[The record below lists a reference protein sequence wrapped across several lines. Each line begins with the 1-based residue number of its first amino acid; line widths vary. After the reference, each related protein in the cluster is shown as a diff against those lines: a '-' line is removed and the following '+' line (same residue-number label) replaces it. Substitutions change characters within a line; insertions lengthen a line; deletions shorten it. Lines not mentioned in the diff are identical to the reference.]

1 MPLYRFIFILL
12 PLLLWLSCANEKEP
26 SLLEEQPEV
35 FLALEED
42 QPTISEE
49 DYLYMLYRQEAAR
62 IAASL
67 ADEQLAGQCLLA
79 GLDNRPSLTGA
90 IKSLLRETQAGAA
103 MLFSY
108 NLSGTNDEIRAFLS
122 ELSEFVTGVCGIP
135 PFIAVDHEG
144 GLVYRFG
151 SELMKLPPPASFWD
165 MAKTQ
170 GEYIALA
177 AVENLARISGQEL
190 RSLGITLNLAPV
202 AETLSAQNK
211 AFLETR
217 SYGPDPG
224 FVEKAASVFVR
235 AMDTAGIACVVKHFP
250 GNSAED
256 PHFGTSVI
264 RADQD
269 ELNLMVRPF
278 RNIIS
283 TVRPAA
289 VMVSHSIVPAIDPY
303 RNASLSHNVISTWL
317 REEMGFNGIILAD
330 DFTMRAITA
339 NNISLEEAVIE
350 SLNAGVDMVMC
361 WPSNMALIHNAI
373 LLAVQDGRLKRERLL
388 DAAERVLAEK
398 LRYGLNPVTI
408 FPTVTDHE

>member
-12 PLLLWLSCANEKEP
+12 PLLLWLSCVNEKEP

-35 FLALEED
+35 FVTLEED
-42 QPTISEE
+42 LPTISEE
-49 DYLYMLYRQEAAR
+49 DYLYMMYRQEAAR

-79 GLDNRPSLTGA
+79 GLDNRPFLTGA

-108 NLSGTNDEIRAFLS
+108 NLSGTNDEIRVFLS
-122 ELSEFVTGVCGIP
+122 ELSEFVTDLCGIP

-144 GLVYRFG
+144 GLVQRFG
-151 SELMKLPPPASFWD
+151 PELMKLPPPASFWE
-165 MAKTQ
+165 MAQTQ
-170 GEYIALA
+170 GEHIALA
-177 AVENLARISGQEL
+177 AVENFARISGEDL

-202 AETLSAQNK
+202 AEILSTENK

-217 SYGPDPG
+217 SYGPDPD
-224 FVEKAASVFVR
+224 FVEKAASAFIR
-235 AMDTAGIACVVKHFP
+235 AMDAAGIACAVKHFP
-250 GNSAED
+250 GNSADD

-269 ELNLMVRPF
+269 ELDLMVRPF

-283 TVRPAA
+283 AVRPSA
-289 VMVSHSIVPAIDPY
+289 VMVAHSIVPALDPHK
-303 RNASLSHNVISTWL
+303 NASLSHNVISAWL
-317 REEMGFNGIILAD
+317 REEIGFNGIVLAD
-330 DFTMRAITA
+330 DFAMRAIAA
-339 NNISLEEAVIE
+339 NNVSLEEAVVE
-350 SLNAGVDMVMC
+350 ALNAGVDMVMC
-361 WPSNMALIHNAI
+361 WPSNITLIHNTI
-373 LLAVQDGRLKRERLL
+373 LLAVQDGRLKRDRLL

-398 LRYGLNPVTI
+398 LRYGLVPAGLI
-408 FPTVTDHE
+408 PGTDYE